1 MTRIRERA
9 AYIAS
14 AALWIAALTGCG
26 ATSSFRWPWAER
38 PEPPPAAVIELSI
51 TGEDGGARTGFP
63 QYWKRNTLL
72 IDLQSASGEGSIV
85 LKPRPGG
92 SWPARL
98 AFRVMPGR
106 VGRLELL
113 GEERVVLPIAPEG
126 GSPVDLELRPGLY
139 RPSTEHVVVRWVNE
153 SGCCVSPHP

>member
-1 MTRIRERA
+1 MTRMHERA
-9 AYIAS
+9 AYLAC
-14 AALWIAALTGCG
+14 AALWLAASSGCS
-26 ATSSFRWPWAER
+26 TSALRWPWAAQ
-38 PEPPPAAVIELSI
+38 PEPPPAAVEELSI
-51 TGEDGGARTGFP
+51 TVREGGASAKFP

-98 AFRVMPGR
+98 AVRVMPGR
-106 VGRLELL
+106 VGTLELL
-113 GEERVVLPIAPEG
+113 GEERIVLPVAPE
-126 GSPVDLELRPGLY
+126 SDRPVDLELRPGLY
-139 RPSTEHVVVRWVNE
+139 RPSTEQVVVRWVSA